1 MVAQKYF
8 WLARL
13 HPLCQYSPRQ
23 HTPEVREVV
32 YSQAENKT
40 LYLHMPRAPL
50 GSKSEVPLPPISPPD
65 LTDLTINQKRKK
77 KNCFSS
83 SFTQRLTRYIQYCIT
98 LAAYSRSRRGR
109 LFSGGEKM
117 NISTESLLFFPLLDE
132 LYHKVKCHHI
142 ERKNN

>member
-50 GSKSEVPLPPISPPD
+50 GSKSEVPASHQSTRSHRPN
-65 LTDLTINQKRKK
+65 NQSKK
-77 KNCFSS
+77 K
-83 SFTQRLTRYIQYCIT
+83 
-98 LAAYSRSRRGR
+98 
-109 LFSGGEKM
+109 EKK
-117 NISTESLLFFPLLDE
+117 LL
-132 LYHKVKCHHI
+132 
-142 ERKNN
+142 